1 MDNKMKQRLNQRSAQ
16 LMGPRIERR
25 VEQLMTRADI
35 MNQQFG
41 QGGSSRT
48 RRYWDSFIWTDGKKN
63 EKIEIPP
70 TIIEPS
76 QKFKIYG
83 IADVKVKESEQRFL
97 SGSVINYYITEQLDL
112 LEFCELLILEG
123 LSSKKINITASDGE
137 DYIWDKESNIIT
149 VNHNL
154 NGIVDYVLRLNDKD
168 RIITVDSIENEN
180 TLLIKIPDQ
189 LELTDSDFLSLIIY
203 KISKND
209 NENFSNIFKSRKLNL
224 NNNVFEFTNPFDSN
238 IIDIVIRDTENCRLI
253 FETEFTAENKLKI
266 IVPNDFDKTTL
277 GSIYI
282 YTNIK
287 AKTLNI
293 QELTDSFSDTVEWKE
308 LENYFM
314 LKITHNLDAIP
325 NIIIRDIKDNYSL
338 IKYYDFNID
347 NNNIAILIPKNEEN
361 GFTLT
366 EIKEKQLMV
375 DVYPIFKPEVYS
387 INVE

>member
-1 MDNKMKQRLNQRSAQ
+1 M
-16 LMGPRIERR
+16 
-25 VEQLMTRADI
+25 
-35 MNQQFG
+35 
-41 QGGSSRT
+41 
-48 RRYWDSFIWTDGKKN
+48 
-63 EKIEIPP
+63 
-70 TIIEPS
+70 
-76 QKFKIYG
+76 
-83 IADVKVKESEQRFL
+83 
-97 SGSVINYYITEQLDL
+97 
-112 LEFCELLILEG
+112 
-123 LSSKKINITASDGE
+123 
-137 DYIWDKESNIIT
+137 
-149 VNHNL
+149 

-338 IKYYDFNID
+338 MKYYDFNID

-361 GFTLT
+361 GSTLT